1 MTYQDFKK
9 KFLGRGIDFDKAY
22 KNQCVD
28 VYRQYCHELGFPQ
41 SPPVR
46 GAVNIWDTFL
56 PKHFDKIPNTP
67 KGIPDQGDVII
78 WGTAVSSYG
87 HCAIFDHGDVNNFVS
102 LDQNWPFDNG
112 EGVLHEQK
120 HDYKGVLGWLRPKL
134 SPAPT
139 SCEEE
144 KKEIGKLQEQL
155 KNSQTVQQQTATS
168 LSEITAQ
175 LADKTK
181 ELTKSQSAT
190 TTANKTI
197 TEKEEEIGKLNRK
210 IEKLNG
216 DIEEIT
222 KGKTE
227 YRALYE
233 KALERDVTKISYW
246 KIFVAIFTREQA
258 HLKLVLGKLLN
269 KLSRNG

>member
-120 HDYKGVLGWLRPKL
+120 HDYKGVLGWLSPKI
-134 SPAPT
+134 SP
-139 SCEEE
+139 EEPQKPVIEIPVAKIENYSE
-144 KKEIGKLQEQL
+144 KNHKMLTEITPMIGELHAFIPKWQKEIEG
-155 KNSQTVQQQTATS
+155 
-168 LSEITAQ
+168 
-175 LADKTK
+175 
-181 ELTKSQSAT
+181 
-190 TTANKTI
+190 ANKKVT
-197 TEKEEEIGKLNRK
+197 KLEEDIIIIDNDRK
-210 IEKLNG
+210 NFQRLYKEKLDN
-216 DIEEIT
+216 DIS
-222 KGKTE
+222 
-227 YRALYE
+227 
-233 KALERDVTKISYW
+233 KATMGQLLS
-246 KIFVAIFTREQA
+246 AIIGR
-258 HLKLVLGKLLN
+258 LN
-269 KLSRNG
+269 PKSGR